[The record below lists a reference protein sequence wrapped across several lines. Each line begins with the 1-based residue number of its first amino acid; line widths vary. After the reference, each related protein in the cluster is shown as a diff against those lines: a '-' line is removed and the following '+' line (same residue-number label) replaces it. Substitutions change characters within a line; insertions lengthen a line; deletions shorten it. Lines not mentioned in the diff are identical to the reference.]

1 MRVSTLSSLGHHLL
15 LTMGR
20 KKGWEEKDL
29 LEVIMRLPRNSGDW
43 VVENFIL
50 FCLSAL
56 ESQVCLVKL
65 CNES

>member
-20 KKGWEEKDL
+20 EKGWEEKGF
-29 LEVIMRLPRNSGDW
+29 LEVIMRLPQKSGDW

-50 FCLSAL
+50 VCLSAL

-65 CNES
+65 CN